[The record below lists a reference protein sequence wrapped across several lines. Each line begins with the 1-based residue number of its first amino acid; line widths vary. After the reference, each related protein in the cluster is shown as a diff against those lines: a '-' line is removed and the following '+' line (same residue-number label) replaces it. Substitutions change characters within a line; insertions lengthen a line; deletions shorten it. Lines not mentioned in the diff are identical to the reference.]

1 MKRRLGPLLSVVLLI
16 ALGGWVYFREVRPG
30 GAGAEGGG
38 GEERALPFERSDVK
52 AIRVTNE
59 HGAVRLEK
67 AGDAW
72 TITEPL
78 RADADK
84 EAIEGLLSSLEIARI
99 ERRLGGEGDLK
110 GYGLDPPKAT
120 LSLEPVAGGEPKAI
134 GVGES
139 NPIGGTLFALLPGGR
154 EVAVVGSSLGEATG
168 KDLLALRDK
177 SLLAFDPW
185 KVVKLRL
192 ERGRE
197 TVRLAKP
204 DDGWKLEEPVE
215 APADGPAVTDLL
227 GALER
232 IRAKAFVSEKPA
244 RADLRRFGLDPP
256 AARLTLLQEGWD
268 VEKTVVFGGKV
279 EGGRYART
287 VGRDP
292 VVLVPDDFWDK
303 VTTRVR
309 DLRRKDLVGV
319 GQYRVEKVTAA
330 RNGKQALVLSRQK
343 DQGWTASG
351 LAAGTVKNESV
362 DTLLR
367 LLAGLKALSFEDR
380 PSEALR
386 ASLARTPALDLT
398 LQEEADADGKAGKSQ
413 HLVIGPPDRARRAR
427 ARDMAWRPI
436 ASVAADGLAEIDKQ
450 LEAIVKEASEPKPE
464 PSPSPGA
471 APTPTPSPS
480 P

>member
-1 MKRRLGPLLSVVLLI
+1 MKRRLGPLLSVVLLV
-16 ALGGWVYFREVRPG
+16 ALGGWVYFKELKTGDAG
-30 GAGAEGGG
+30 GKAGG
-38 GEERALPFERSDVK
+38 GEERALPFERSDLK
-52 AIRVTNE
+52 AIRMTNE

-67 AGDAW
+67 AGDSW

-84 EAIEGLLSSLEIARI
+84 DAIEGLLTSLEIARV
-99 ERRLGGEGDLK
+99 ERHLGGEGDRK

-120 LSLEPVAGGEPKAI
+120 VSVEPASGGDPKSI

-154 EVAVVGSSLGEATG
+154 EVAVVGSSLGEAAG

-177 SLLAFDPW
+177 SLLALDPW
-185 KVVKLRL
+185 KVVMLRL

-197 TVRLAKP
+197 TVRLVKP

-215 APADGPAVTDLL
+215 APADGPTVTDLL

-232 IRAKAFVSEKPA
+232 VRAKAFVSEKPA
-244 RADLRRFGLDPP
+244 KADLRRFGLDPP

-268 VEKTVVFGGKV
+268 VEKTVVFGKKA

-287 VGRDP
+287 IGREP
-292 VVLVPDDFWDK
+292 VLLVPDDFWDK

-309 DLRRKDLVGV
+309 DLRRKDLIGV
-319 GQYRVEKVTAA
+319 GEYRVEKITAA

-343 DQGWTASG
+343 DQGWAASG
-351 LAAGTVKNESV
+351 LAAGPVKNESV

-367 LLAGLKALSFEDR
+367 LLAGLKAVAFEDR

-398 LQEEADADGKAGKSQ
+398 LQEEADAEGKAGKSQ
-413 HLVIGPPDRARRAR
+413 HLVIGPPDRTRRVR
-427 ARDMAWRPI
+427 VRDMAWRPI
-436 ASVAADGLAEIDKQ
+436 ASVAAASLEEINKQ
-450 LEAIVKEASEPKPE
+450 LEAIAREASEPKPE
-464 PSPSPGA
+464 ASPPPAATPGPTSSPSP
-471 APTPTPSPS
+471 
-480 P
+480 